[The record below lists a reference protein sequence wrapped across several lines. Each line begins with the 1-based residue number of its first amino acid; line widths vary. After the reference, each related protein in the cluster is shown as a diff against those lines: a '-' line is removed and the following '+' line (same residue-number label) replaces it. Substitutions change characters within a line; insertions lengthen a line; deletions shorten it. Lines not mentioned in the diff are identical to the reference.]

1 MAVSKKPREVTRS
14 AFGEARCQLTMHRGM
29 QQIMA
34 LLGRGLAVQHV
45 ANVRALGT
53 KVVARG

>member
-1 MAVSKKPREVTRS
+1 
-14 AFGEARCQLTMHRGM
+14 MHRGM

-45 ANVRALGT
+45 ANVRALGA
-53 KVVARG
+53 KAVARG